1 MTDRDLT
8 RFVDAQSGG
17 EYESALAEI
26 HAGRKRSHWI
36 WYVFPQIAG
45 LGSSAM
51 TNYFGVQGRGEA
63 EAYLHDDTLRSR
75 LRQAIDVVAG
85 HVGGDSPVSLDEL
98 MGSEVDARKLVSS
111 LTLFEAVAGDFA
123 RREAHGDVAHVAD
136 QARAILE
143 FAAREGYERCRFT
156 LEQLARDAPDSPNP

>member
-1 MTDRDLT
+1 MNDLT
-8 RFVDAQSGG
+8 RFKTAQEAAQGGFDA
-17 EYESALAEI
+17 ALSELR
-26 HAGRKRSHWI
+26 AGRKRSHWI

-98 MGSEVDARKLVSS
+98 MGSEIDARKLVSS